1 MMRKQRGLQTGL
13 GIVFALA
20 LATTAQAQ
28 TAASLAD
35 AANQHATQTGMAGQL
50 RAQVLLDRA
59 LFSPGEIDGWAGSN
73 QQRAL
78 RGYQRAK
85 GLEVTGKLDSATWTA
100 LNAGAPPVLVS
111 YTITAEDAG
120 ANYAKLPKDVVAQG
134 KLKALGFE
142 SAAEALG
149 ERFHASPA
157 LLKQLNPEADFA
169 KAGTSLQ
176 VPNVADVGIGAKASK
191 VVVDKSDSTLTL
203 LDAAGKVLAQV
214 PVSSGSAHDP
224 LPIGE
229 WKTVATAL
237 DPTFH
242 YNPALFWDADPSHAK
257 TTLAP
262 GPNNPVGTVWID
274 LSKPHYGLHGTPNP
288 KAVGKT
294 QSHGCIR
301 MTNWDAQRVAA
312 AVGAGTPVVM
322 QE

>member
-1 MMRKQRGLQTGL
+1 MGKHRELQTSL
-13 GIVFALA
+13 GIVFAMA
-20 LATTAQAQ
+20 LVAAVQAQ
-28 TAASLAD
+28 TPSLAD
-35 AANQHATQTGMAGQL
+35 AANQPATENGLAGHI

-59 LFSPGEIDGWAGSN
+59 LFSPGEIDGLAGSN
-73 QQRAL
+73 QRRAL

-85 GLEVTGKLDSATWTA
+85 GLEVTGKLDTSTWAA
-100 LNAGAPPVLVS
+100 LNAGAAPVLVS
-111 YTITAEDAG
+111 YTITAEDTG
-120 ANYAKLPKDVVAQG
+120 ASYAKLPEDVVAKG

-142 SAAEALG
+142 SVQEALG
-149 ERFHASPA
+149 ERFHASPT
-157 LLKQLNPEADFA
+157 LLKELNPGADFS
-169 KAGTSLQ
+169 KAGTLLQ
-176 VPNVADVGIGAKASK
+176 VPNVADVAVVAKADK

-203 LDAAGKVLAQV
+203 LDAAGQIVAQV
-214 PVSSGSAHDP
+214 PVSSGSDHDP

-237 DPTFH
+237 NPTFH
-242 YNPALFWDADPSHAK
+242 YNPELFWDADPAHAK

-288 KAVGKT
+288 SAVGKS

-312 AVGAGTPVVM
+312 AVKAGTPVVM

>member
-1 MMRKQRGLQTGL
+1 MSKHRELQASL
-13 GIVFALA
+13 GIVFAVA
-20 LATTAQAQ
+20 LVAVARAQ
-28 TAASLAD
+28 TPSLAD
-35 AANQHATQTGMAGQL
+35 AANQPATETGLAGHL

-59 LFSPGEIDGWAGSN
+59 LFSPGEIDGRAGSN
-73 QQRAL
+73 QRRAL
-78 RGYQRAK
+78 HGYQRAK
-85 GLEVTGKLDSATWTA
+85 GLEVTGKLDTSTWAA
-100 LNAGAPPVLVS
+100 LNAGAAPVLVS
-111 YTITAEDAG
+111 YTITAEDIG
-120 ANYAKLPKDVVAQG
+120 ASYAKLPEDVVAKG

-142 SAAEALG
+142 SVQEALA

-157 LLKQLNPEADFA
+157 LLKELNPGADFG
-169 KAGTSLQ
+169 KAGTLLQ
-176 VPNVADVGIGAKASK
+176 VPNVVDAPAVAKAAK

-203 LDAAGKVLAQV
+203 LDAAGQVVAQV
-214 PVSSGSAHDP
+214 PVSSGSDHDP

-229 WKTVATAL
+229 WKVVATAL
-237 DPTFH
+237 NPTFH
-242 YNPALFWDADPSHAK
+242 YNPELFWDADPAHAK

-288 KAVGKT
+288 SAVGKS

-312 AVGAGTPVVM
+312 AVGTGTPVVM

>member
-1 MMRKQRGLQTGL
+1 MSKHRELQTSL
-13 GIVFALA
+13 GIVFAVA
-20 LATTAQAQ
+20 LVAVAEAQ
-28 TAASLAD
+28 TPSLAD
-35 AANQHATQTGMAGQL
+35 AANQPATETGLAGHL

-59 LFSPGEIDGWAGSN
+59 LFSPGEIDGRAGSN

-85 GLEVTGKLDSATWTA
+85 GLEVTGKLDTSTWTA
-100 LNAGAPPVLVS
+100 LNAGAAPVLVS
-111 YTITAEDAG
+111 YTMTTEDVG
-120 ANYAKLPKDVVAQG
+120 ASYAKLPEDVVAKG

-142 SAAEALG
+142 SVQEALG
-149 ERFHASPA
+149 ERFHASPT
-157 LLKQLNPEADFA
+157 LLKELNPGADFG
-169 KAGTSLQ
+169 KAGTLLQ
-176 VPNVADVGIGAKASK
+176 VPNVVDAPAIAKAAK

-203 LDAAGKVLAQV
+203 LDAAGQVVAQV
-214 PVSSGSAHDP
+214 PVSSGSDHDP

-237 DPTFH
+237 NPTFH
-242 YNPALFWDADPSHAK
+242 YNPELFWDADPTHAK

-274 LSKPHYGLHGTPNP
+274 LSKPHYGMHGTPNP
-288 KAVGKT
+288 SAVGKS

-312 AVGAGTPVVM
+312 AVGAGTSVVM

>member
-1 MMRKQRGLQTGL
+1 MSKHRELRTSS
-13 GIVFALA
+13 GIVFAMA
-20 LATTAQAQ
+20 LVAVAQAQ
-28 TAASLAD
+28 TPSLAD
-35 AANQHATQTGMAGQL
+35 AANQPTTQTGMAAHL

-59 LFSPGEIDGWAGSN
+59 LFSPGEIDGRAGSN

-85 GLEVTGKLDSATWTA
+85 GLEVTGKLDASTWAA
-100 LNAGAPPVLVS
+100 LNADAPPVLVS
-111 YTITAEDAG
+111 YTITADDAG
-120 ANYAKLPKDVVAQG
+120 ASYTKLPTDIVAQAKLKV
-134 KLKALGFE
+134 LGFE
-142 SAAEALG
+142 SVEEALG

-157 LLKQLNPEADFA
+157 LLKELNPGADLD

-176 VPNVADVGIGAKASK
+176 VPNVADVAAAKAAK

-203 LDAAGKVLAQV
+203 LDTTGQVVAQV
-214 PVSSGSAHDP
+214 PVSSGSDHDP

-237 DPTFH
+237 NPTFH
-242 YNPALFWDADPSHAK
+242 YNPKLFWDADPAHAK
-257 TTLAP
+257 TVLAS

-274 LSKPHYGLHGTPNP
+274 LSKPHYGLHGTPHP
-288 KAVGKT
+288 ETVGKS
-294 QSHGCIR
+294 QSHGCVR

-312 AVGAGTPVVM
+312 AVKAGTPVVM

>member
-1 MMRKQRGLQTGL
+1 MSKHRELQTSL
-13 GIVFALA
+13 GIVFAVA
-20 LATTAQAQ
+20 LVAVAQAQ
-28 TAASLAD
+28 TPSLAD
-35 AANQHATQTGMAGQL
+35 AANQPATGTGMAGHL

-59 LFSPGEIDGWAGSN
+59 LFSPGEIDGRAGSN

-85 GLEVTGKLDSATWTA
+85 GLEVTGKLDTSTWAA

-111 YTITAEDAG
+111 YTITAEDVG
-120 ANYAKLPKDVVAQG
+120 ASYAKLPEDVAAKG

-142 SAAEALG
+142 SVQEALG
-149 ERFHASPA
+149 ERFHASPT
-157 LLKQLNPEADFA
+157 LLKALNPGADFG
-169 KAGTSLQ
+169 KAGTLLQ
-176 VPNVADVGIGAKASK
+176 VPNVADAPAVAKAAK

-203 LDAAGKVLAQV
+203 LDAAGQIVAQV
-214 PVSSGSAHDP
+214 PVSSGSDHDP

-237 DPTFH
+237 NPTFH
-242 YNPALFWDADPSHAK
+242 YNPELFWDADPTHAK

-274 LSKPHYGLHGTPNP
+274 LSKPHYGMHGTPNP
-288 KAVGKT
+288 SAVGKS